1 MELDGQKVAVVTGS
15 SSGIGL
21 ETCLLLARNGICT
34 YATMRDLNKANL
46 IKKMTEKE
54 EIPLKIIHMKVNE
67 DYSVI
72 VAFEKI
78 LDESKRID
86 FLVNNAGFGLFGALE
101 DLSIEDIKKQF
112 ETNFF
117 GSVRTTQQVL
127 PIMRIQKSGIIVNIS
142 SLAGYVGFP
151 TQSAYASTKFALEG
165 LCESLAYE
173 VEPYGIKVVLI
184 EPGIIKTKFVENM
197 MIPVNTR
204 LISSSLLT
212 NLDNSSLTTEIPS
225 TSTTISNS
233 SDDNK
238 SQKEMTKYVE
248 VVKRFLSHYYY
259 AVRNGPDPKQVAKV
273 VFENIKMSVATTN
286 RGNFFRYP
294 VGQDAKFYLEAKKKM
309 NDSELHSL
317 VAQRTLS

>member
-1 MELDGQKVAVVTGS
+1 MRLENQKVAVVTGS

-34 YATMRDLNKANL
+34 YAAMRDLNKANL

-54 EIPLKIIHMKVNE
+54 EIPLKFIHMNVN
-67 DYSVI
+67 DDDSVI
-72 VAFEKI
+72 IAFEKI
-78 LDESKRID
+78 LNESKGID

-101 DLSIEDIKKQF
+101 DLSIEDVKKQF

-117 GSVRTTQQVL
+117 GAVRTIQQVL
-127 PIMRIQKSGIIVNIS
+127 PIMRIQKNGIIVNIS

-151 TQSAYASTKFALEG
+151 TQSIYVSTKFALEG

-173 VEPYGIKVVLI
+173 VEPYGIKVVLV
-184 EPGIIKTKFVENM
+184 EPGVINTKFVENI
-197 MIPVNTR
+197 MIPVNTQ

-212 NLDNSSLTTEIPS
+212 NSDSSSTTEIPS
-225 TSTTISNS
+225 RSTINSNS
-233 SDDNK
+233 LDDNK
-238 SQKEMTKYVE
+238 SQREITKYAD

-259 AVRNGPDPKQVAKV
+259 AIRKAPDPKQVADV
-273 VFENIKMSVATTN
+273 VFESIKMSDASAN

-294 VGQDAKFYLEAKKKM
+294 VGEDAKFYLEAKKKM

>member
-1 MELDGQKVAVVTGS
+1 
-15 SSGIGL
+15 
-21 ETCLLLARNGICT
+21 
-34 YATMRDLNKANL
+34 MRDLNKTNL

-54 EIPLKIIHMKVNE
+54 EIPLKFLNMNINE
-67 DYSVI
+67 DDSVTI
-72 VAFEKI
+72 AFEKI

-112 ETNFF
+112 ETNLF
-117 GSVRTTQQVL
+117 GAVRTVKEVL
-127 PIMRIQKSGIIVNIS
+127 PIMRVQKSGIIVNIS

-173 VEPYGIKVVLI
+173 VEQYGIKIVLV

-197 MIPVNTR
+197 LIPINTR

-212 NLDNSSLTTEIPS
+212 NSDSSSTTEIHS
-225 TSTTISNS
+225 INSRNSNS

-238 SQKEMTKYVE
+238 SQKEITEYAD

-259 AVRNGPDPKQVAKV
+259 AVRNGPDPKQVAEV
-273 VFENIKMSVATTN
+273 IFESIKKSASPTN

-317 VAQRTLS
+317 VVQRTLS

>member
-1 MELDGQKVAVVTGS
+1 
-15 SSGIGL
+15 
-21 ETCLLLARNGICT
+21 
-34 YATMRDLNKANL
+34 L
-46 IKKMTEKE
+46 I
-54 EIPLKIIHMKVNE
+54 
-67 DYSVI
+67 
-72 VAFEKI
+72 
-78 LDESKRID
+78 
-86 FLVNNAGFGLFGALE
+86 NNAGFGLFGALE
-101 DLSIEDIKKQF
+101 DLSIENIKKQF

-117 GSVRTTQQVL
+117 GAVRTIQQVL
-127 PIMRIQKSGIIVNIS
+127 PRMRIQKNGIIVNIS

-173 VEPYGIKVVLI
+173 VEPYGIKVVLV

-197 MIPVNTR
+197 IIPDNTR
-204 LISSSLLT
+204 LISSSLLI
-212 NLDNSSLTTEIPS
+212 SSDRSSSAEIPS
-225 TSTTISNS
+225 TSTTNSNS

-238 SQKEMTKYVE
+238 SPREVTEYAD

-259 AVRNGPDPKQVAKV
+259 GVRNGPDPKQVAEV
-273 VFENIKMSVATTN
+273 IFESIKISAAPTN

>member
-1 MELDGQKVAVVTGS
+1 
-15 SSGIGL
+15 
-21 ETCLLLARNGICT
+21 
-34 YATMRDLNKANL
+34 MRDLNKANL

-54 EIPLKIIHMKVNE
+54 DISLKFIDMNVNE
-67 DYSVI
+67 DDSVI
-72 VAFEKI
+72 RAFEKI
-78 LDESKRID
+78 HDESKRID
-86 FLVNNAGFGLFGALE
+86 FLINNAGFGLFGALE
-101 DLSIEDIKKQF
+101 DLSIENIKKQF

-117 GSVRTTQQVL
+117 GAVRTIQQVL
-127 PIMRIQKSGIIVNIS
+127 PRMRIQKNGIIVNIS

-173 VEPYGIKVVLI
+173 VEPYGIKVVLV

-197 MIPVNTR
+197 IIPDNTR
-204 LISSSLLT
+204 LISSSLLI
-212 NLDNSSLTTEIPS
+212 SSDRSSSAEIPS
-225 TSTTISNS
+225 TSTTNSNS

-238 SQKEMTKYVE
+238 SPREVTEYAD

-259 AVRNGPDPKQVAKV
+259 GVRNGPDPKQVAEEI
-273 VFENIKMSVATTN
+273 FERIKRSAAPTN

-317 VAQRTLS
+317 VVQRTL

>member
-1 MELDGQKVAVVTGS
+1 MVLENQKVAVVTGS

-21 ETCLLLARNGICT
+21 ETILLLARNGICT
-34 YATMRDLNKANL
+34 YATIRDLNKANL

-54 EIPLKIIHMKVNE
+54 GIPLKFVDMNVNE
-67 DYSVI
+67 DDSVI
-72 VAFEKI
+72 RALEKI

-86 FLVNNAGFGLFGALE
+86 FLINNAGFGLFGALE
-101 DLSIEDIKKQF
+101 DLSIENIKKQF

-117 GSVRTTQQVL
+117 GAVRTIQQVL
-127 PIMRIQKSGIIVNIS
+127 PRMRIQKNGIIVNIS

-173 VEPYGIKVVLI
+173 VEPYGIKVVLV

-204 LISSSLLT
+204 LISSSLLI
-212 NLDNSSLTTEIPS
+212 NSDSSSSAEIPS
-225 TSTTISNS
+225 TSTTNSNS

-238 SQKEMTKYVE
+238 SPREITEYAD

-259 AVRNGPDPKQVAKV
+259 GVRNGPDPKQVAEV
-273 VFENIKMSVATTN
+273 IFESIKRSAAPTN

>member
-1 MELDGQKVAVVTGS
+1 
-15 SSGIGL
+15 
-21 ETCLLLARNGICT
+21 
-34 YATMRDLNKANL
+34 MRDLNKANL
-46 IKKMTEKE
+46 IKKITEKE
-54 EIPLKIIHMKVNE
+54 EIPLKIIHMNVNE
-67 DYSVI
+67 DDSVK

-78 LDESKRID
+78 LNESKRID

-101 DLSIEDIKKQF
+101 DLSIENIKKQF

-117 GSVRTTQQVL
+117 GAVRTIQQVL
-127 PIMRIQKSGIIVNIS
+127 PIMRIQKSGIIANIS

-151 TQSAYASTKFALEG
+151 TQSIYVSTKFALEG

-173 VEPYGIKVVLI
+173 VEPFGIKVVLV
-184 EPGIIKTKFVENM
+184 EPGVIDTNFVENII
-197 MIPVNTR
+197 IPVNTQ

-212 NLDNSSLTTEIPS
+212 NSDSSSTTEIPS
-225 TSTTISNS
+225 ASTTNSNS
-233 SDDNK
+233 SNDNK
-238 SQKEMTKYVE
+238 PQREITKYAE

-259 AVRNGPDPKQVAKV
+259 AIRKAPDPKQVAEV
-273 VFENIKMSVATTN
+273 VFESIKMSVDSDN
-286 RGNFFRYP
+286 RENFFRYP